1 MTIIFFHHITPR
13 ANIGNLRQKP
23 IFDILPKSQY
33 WKYHSQKPIF
43 EISPK
48 NGKFYPKME
57 KINSFFEG
65 KSFNI
70 TNSQSRCLS

>member
-1 MTIIFFHHITPR
+1 MTIIFFHHITTR
-13 ANIGNLRQKP
+13 VNIGN
-23 IFDILPKSQY
+23 FT
-33 WKYHSQKPIF
+33 QKPIF

-65 KSFNI
+65 KSFNT
-70 TNSQSRCLS
+70 TNSQSGCLS